1 MRRATIGTDV
11 ATPEVVAAAVR
22 PDNTPQMSTRVE
34 DGRVVTTLEREST
47 SGLRSTADDYVV
59 NVTVAVEVVQRTTN
73 PDTNN
78 HE

>member
-1 MRRATIGTDV
+1 MRRTTIRTDV
-11 ATPEVVAAAVR
+11 STPEVVAAAVR

-34 DGRVVTTLEREST
+34 DGCVVTTLEREST

-59 NVTVAVEVVQRTTN
+59 NVTVAAEVVQRTTN